1 MALGK
6 RAKCAPG
13 VYKWVEQT
21 IAMAETTLTAD
32 QLSGWLKQGA
42 GGDEAACAALYAT
55 FSPAVLRLALGL
67 LGDRDDAEE
76 VAQDAFVYAL
86 RNLGRYDSARSA
98 FSTWLYTITLSR
110 CRNKRRRKWLA
121 LLPLDSVS
129 NDRQRQPDRLIENLL
144 ERRGVRA
151 QVWQA
156 LQALPPRLREP
167 VALRYL
173 AELRYKEVGEALG
186 CNPKTAES
194 RARQGLQA
202 MRATLAAWGVEPQS
216 EMVEQWVW

>member
-1 MALGK
+1 
-6 RAKCAPG
+6 
-13 VYKWVEQT
+13 
-21 IAMAETTLTAD
+21 MAETTLAAEQVRD
-32 QLSGWLKQGA
+32 WLARGA
-42 GGDEAACAALYAT
+42 AGDEAACAALYAH

-67 LGDRDDAEE
+67 LGDRQDAEE

-86 RNLGRYDSARSA
+86 RNLSRYDPARSA

-110 CRNKRRRKWLA
+110 CRNKRRRKWLT
-121 LLPLDSVS
+121 LLPLEQVA
-129 NDRQRQPDRLIENLL
+129 NDRRHQPDRLIENVL

-151 QVWQA
+151 QVWQV

-173 AELRYKEVGEALG
+173 MELRYKEVGEALG

-194 RARQGLQA
+194 RTRQGLQA
-202 MRATLAAWGVEPQS
+202 MRVALRALGVEPES